1 MRMITKPATREE
13 LLKDIVIAYDNFLYN
28 EYEERVDDIE
38 EMMNDVMNGKSEWY
52 DLAVVSAEYN
62 EDLMFYVKVNI
73 TENKVTYLINNT
85 KGCDGY
91 KLLKEKY
98 FNDYNELLIFI
109 KYASF
114 DELIS
119 DDNFPGYSKYKE

>member
-38 EMMNDVMNGKSEWY
+38 EMMNDVMSGKSEWY
-52 DLAVVSAEYN
+52 DLAVTSAEYDD
-62 EDLMFYVKVNI
+62 DLMFYVKVNI
-73 TENKVTYLINNT
+73 IENKVVYLVNNK
-85 KGCDGY
+85 KGHEGY
-91 KLLKEKY
+91 QLLKEKN
-98 FNDYNELLIFI
+98 FTDYNEMLMFI

-114 DELIS
+114 DELTS
-119 DDNFPGYSKYKE
+119 DDNFPGYSLFKE

>member
-62 EDLMFYVKVNI
+62 EDLMFYVKVNV
-73 TENKVTYLINNT
+73 TENKVAYLINM
-85 KGCDGY
+85 KGWSGY
-91 KLLKEKY
+91 KLLKEKD
-98 FNDYNELLIFI
+98 FNDYNELLMFI

-114 DELIS
+114 DELTS
-119 DDNFPGYSKYKE
+119 DDNFPGYSIYKE